1 MLSSNHQSKEYLT
14 GGFIMKVVVAV
25 DSFKGSMTSMEAG
38 MAVKTGVF
46 AAHSD
51 AEVVVKPLADG
62 GEGTTDALIEG
73 LNGERIDLTVTGPY
87 HEPVH
92 AYYGYL
98 KDTNTA
104 VMEMATAAGITISDK
119 KNPMEAT
126 TYGVGEMI
134 LHAINKGI
142 RNFIIGIGGSATND
156 GGIGMLKALG
166 FTFLD
171 AKGEDVGEGGQALAK
186 VAAVKD
192 SDKKALLSECN
203 FKIACDVTNP
213 LCGFQG
219 ATYIYGPQKGVTSEM
234 LPVLDTGMENYAK
247 ITAQVIGKNNMNAS
261 GAGAAGG
268 LGFAF
273 LSYLNGE
280 LTPGIQ
286 LILNAVHLEE
296 EMKNADVVVT
306 GEGRLDH
313 QTAMGK
319 APVGVAKLG
328 KKYGAKTVAFAG
340 SVTKEAVACN
350 EAGIDAFFP
359 IVRGISTLEEAMDP
373 DTAKANMAA
382 AAEQVFRLL

>member
-1 MLSSNHQSKEYLT
+1 
-14 GGFIMKVVVAV
+14 MKVVVAV

-38 MAVKTGVF
+38 TAVKAGIL
-46 AAHSD
+46 AAHKNT
-51 AEVVVKPLADG
+51 EVVVKPLADG

-73 LNGERIDLTVTGPY
+73 LNGERITLTVTGPY
-87 HEPVH
+87 HEPVQ
-92 AYYGYL
+92 AYYGFL
-98 KDTNTA
+98 KDSNTA
-104 VMEMATAAGITISDK
+104 IMEMATAAGITISDK
-119 KNPMEAT
+119 RDPMTAT

-134 LHAINKGI
+134 LHAIDKGI

-156 GGIGMLKALG
+156 GGIGMLEALG

-171 AKGEDVGEGGQALAK
+171 KAGNAVGEGGQALAR
-186 VAAVKD
+186 VASVKD
-192 SDKKALLSECN
+192 SDKKSLLSQCN

-219 ATYIYGPQKGVTSEM
+219 ATYIYGPQKGVTPEM
-234 LPVLDTGMENYAK
+234 LPVLDAGMENYAR
-247 ITAQVIGKNNMNAS
+247 ITAQTIGSDNINAS

-286 LILNAVHLEE
+286 LILNAVHLEDE
-296 EMKNADVVVT
+296 IKNADVVVT

-319 APVGVAKLG
+319 APVGVAQLG
-328 KKYGAKTVAFAG
+328 KKYGARTIAFAG
-340 SVTKEAVACN
+340 SVTKEANACN

-359 IVRGISTLEEAMDP
+359 IVRGISTLEEAMEP
-373 DTAKANMAA
+373 TTAKANMKAC
-382 AAEQVFRLL
+382 AEQVFRLL

>member
-1 MLSSNHQSKEYLT
+1 
-14 GGFIMKVVVAV
+14 
-25 DSFKGSMTSMEAG
+25 MEAG
-38 MAVKTGVF
+38 MAVKAGVL
-46 AAHSD
+46 AAHKD
-51 AEVVVKPLADG
+51 AEVIVKPLADG

-73 LNGERIDLTVTGPY
+73 LNGERVDVTVTGPH
-87 HEPVH
+87 HEPVN

-104 VMEMATAAGITISDK
+104 VMEMASAAGITISEQKD
-119 KNPMEAT
+119 PMTAT

-171 AKGEDVGEGGQALAK
+171 KDGQDTGEGGQALAK
-186 VAAVKD
+186 VASVRL
-192 SDKKALLSECN
+192 SDNAELLSQCN

-234 LPVLDTGMENYAK
+234 LPVLDAGMENYAK
-247 ITAQVIGKNNMNAS
+247 VTSQTIGKDNMNAS

-286 LILNAVHLEE
+286 LILNAVHL
-296 EMKNADVVVT
+296 
-306 GEGRLDH
+306 
-313 QTAMGK
+313 
-319 APVGVAKLG
+319 VGLQPRA
-328 KKYGAKTVAFAG
+328 
-340 SVTKEAVACN
+340 
-350 EAGIDAFFP
+350 
-359 IVRGISTLEEAMDP
+359 
-373 DTAKANMAA
+373 
-382 AAEQVFRLL
+382 